1 MKLGTLTN
9 SRLWMPVLAIA
20 LVVGLV
26 SWDHRQIPPGNNQD
40 QHPTDTLPKKK
51 KVKTEKKVRDLDEV
65 IEELEAVDMDHEMEK
80 VQEEISKALKQIDGE
95 KIRLQVEQS
104 LKEVDMNKI
113 RQEIDKA
120 MKEVDLEKVKMEVEN
135 SIARID
141 WDKIRKELDEVK
153 KMDFSKF
160 EEEMKQV
167 QEELKNL
174 KPRLEKELANVKV
187 DMEKAKV
194 EIEKAK
200 AEMKEYKGFV
210 DGLEKDG
217 LINKKDNY
225 SIRHEDGVLTV
236 NGKKVSEQ
244 VYNKYKSFLEKHKKF
259 NIERTSDDF
268 DIDMD

>member
-9 SRLWMPVLAIA
+9 NRLWMPVLAIA

-26 SWDHRQIPPGNNQD
+26 SWDHRQMPSGNNQD
-40 QHPTDTLPKKK
+40 QHPTDTLQKKK
-51 KVKTEKKVRDLDEV
+51 KVRTEKKVRDLDDV
-65 IEELEAVDMDHEMEK
+65 IEELEAVDMDREMAK
-80 VQEEISKALKQIDGE
+80 VEEELSRALKEIDGE

-113 RQEIDKA
+113 RQDIDKA
-120 MKEVDLEKVKMEVEN
+120 MKELDWEKMKKDVEHTV
-135 SIARID
+135 AKID
-141 WDKIRKELDEVK
+141 WDKIKKELDEVK
-153 KMDFSKF
+153 KIDFTKI

-174 KPRLEKELANVKV
+174 QPKLEKELANVKV

-194 EIEKAK
+194 EIEKAR
-200 AEMKEYKGFV
+200 AEMKEYKEFV
-210 DGLEKDG
+210 DGLEKEG

-244 VYNKYKSFLEKHKKF
+244 VYNKYRSFLEKHKKF
-259 NIERTSDDF
+259 NIERTADDF